1 METLV
6 KIHSRKLRTK
16 IDLILR
22 LFLSET
28 DSVRTIIS
36 YNFKILLK
44 IIILNEIKN
53 VLCDVTLSCLVNH

>member
-1 METLV
+1 MATLV
-6 KIHSRKLRTK
+6 KIHSRKLLTK

-28 DSVRTIIS
+28 NSVRKIIS

-44 IIILNEIKN
+44 IILLNEIKN
-53 VLCDVTLSCLVNH
+53 ILYDVTLS